1 MSGGT
6 YNTKGKVVGQSP
18 GSGKPAAASNPELS
32 EVDALQLLLDLA
44 GMIPGAG
51 AVPDLLNAGI
61 SAAKG
66 DYIGAAL
73 SVVSAVPGLGDAA
86 GAAKIAKNAD
96 KYAQALAVVETKVLP
111 KLPASVAKPIKAFID
126 KAKNKIAEIQGSKK
140 DAPEPKKPKEEA
152 PKKEPEPAN
161 GGKDTQVKARTA
173 PQAKPKC
180 FKGDQAKKNPTEY
193 DKQLKQQEDALNK
206 MSVSEYLKNRER
218 WDQMKR
224 LGTAAEQAKARVDA
238 IADMALKNKDALF
251 KQGLSAKDA
260 AIQGKQQAET
270 AAKGMDILHSPDLSA
285 GGSAQGTT
293 GLGDKGVNRSIG
305 SNWGKNQ
312 DETKTGERVRT
323 MDESAHK
330 VPEAERDQTKMN
342 VKLERCP

>member
-18 GSGKPAAASNPELS
+18 GSGKPAAAANPELS

-111 KLPASVAKPIKAFID
+111 KLPV
-126 KAKNKIAEIQGSKK
+126 
-140 DAPEPKKPKEEA
+140 
-152 PKKEPEPAN
+152 
-161 GGKDTQVKARTA
+161 
-173 PQAKPKC
+173 
-180 FKGDQAKKNPTEY
+180 
-193 DKQLKQQEDALNK
+193 
-206 MSVSEYLKNRER
+206 SVS
-218 WDQMKR
+218 
-224 LGTAAEQAKARVDA
+224 VC
-238 IADMALKNKDALF
+238 
-251 KQGLSAKDA
+251 
-260 AIQGKQQAET
+260 
-270 AAKGMDILHSPDLSA
+270 ILN
-285 GGSAQGTT
+285 TY
-293 GLGDKGVNRSIG
+293 
-305 SNWGKNQ
+305 
-312 DETKTGERVRT
+312 TK
-323 MDESAHK
+323 
-330 VPEAERDQTKMN
+330 
-342 VKLERCP
+342 